1 MLAAWLAHGAAD
13 DIRFQGVARITFPR
27 AAAMGVLFGLT
38 GQAGDLLASVLKR
51 DARIKDSGQTLP
63 GFGGVLDVVDSVLL
77 VAPVAFWLL
86 RDY

>member
-1 MLAAWLAHGAAD
+1 MGAVALLRRFPAIDPDLARLPAA
-13 DIRFQGVARITFPR
+13 R
-27 AAAMGVLFGLT
+27 AALIGVLFGAT

-51 DARIKDSGQTLP
+51 DARIKDSGHLLP

-86 RDY
+86 KTP